1 MNYYITEPRG
11 FLNLKFWI
19 EQRKQ
24 FLFRKRIRNVT
35 EDLLFQRNS
44 NMVVSRA
51 CERLKK
57 KWNEEPLLGGGP

>member
-19 EQRKQ
+19 EQGKQ